1 VPGPASCPPAPRTT
15 ARLAQ
20 RWPFPEF
27 GLIQGVVNAGFSNYH
42 SLAFKVTRRYANGLT
57 VLSGYTFS
65 KSIDNG
71 SGVRTLGSDP
81 LFPQNAYCLSCER
94 GRSVFDQKHRFV
106 TSVVYALPFGKGRPY
121 LNRGLASHVIGG
133 WDLNSIFTLARGF
146 PLTVVP
152 GSDRSQTSTGY
163 DRTNATGISPKLD
176 NPTPNEW
183 FNIAAFSQQPLN
195 TYGNAGRN
203 SFRSMTF
210 NQLDLGLHKSFR
222 LWNEHSSFDLRGEA
236 FNVLNK
242 VNYMAPNS
250 NRSSGSYGSITSA
263 FPPRQLQVAGKLSF

>member
-1 VPGPASCPPAPRTT
+1 MALGNNSCGVSAPLVCINQPLALVHNYDRKTPYIIQYEANIQRQLSKSTALEVGYLGSQGHRLQRFSYLANQPVLGPQP
-15 ARLAQ
+15 LAQ

-121 LNRGLASHVIGG
+121 LNRGFASRVVGG
-133 WDLNSIFTLARGF
+133 WDLNSIFTLAR
-146 PLTVVP
+146 V
-152 GSDRSQTSTGY
+152 SR
-163 DRTNATGISPKLD
+163 
-176 NPTPNEW
+176 
-183 FNIAAFSQQPLN
+183 
-195 TYGNAGRN
+195 
-203 SFRSMTF
+203 
-210 NQLDLGLHKSFR
+210 
-222 LWNEHSSFDLRGEA
+222 
-236 FNVLNK
+236 
-242 VNYMAPNS
+242 
-250 NRSSGSYGSITSA
+250 
-263 FPPRQLQVAGKLSF
+263 